1 MKYLGYTT
9 SIEQVEISIEADSHE
24 EAVAKLRAGD
34 FEAELLVETYPAGID
49 DNDAWGMPYGVGTLM
64 FAGGEYEELYVATME
79 VA

>member
-1 MKYLGYTT
+1 MKYTGYTT
-9 SIEQVEISIEADSHE
+9 SIEQVEVKIQADSHE

-49 DNDAWGMPYGVGTLM
+49 DNDAWDMPYGVGTLM
-64 FAGGEYEELYVATME
+64 FAGGEYEELDVETME